1 MKLKKSIFGII
12 VAAVC
17 TLFVFNLVACGEKNS
32 GKDTPVY
39 YTVTFYC
46 NMGLEEDSVQKQV
59 EKGKI
64 AADKVPDVMIKTGYT
79 FDGWYRDEAFTQEFD
94 IANTPITSN
103 LSLYACWKQIYDRAW
118 FLSKLGECAANAE
131 KDGVTYKKASY
142 KAKIDGKPA
151 EDFTSEIINGCI
163 SVGEYSVSIRIAAEK
178 FENEVLNVN
187 TVSSERYAVNGE
199 GFSATIHYVNA
210 DNVRYVYSFFVNKYG
225 YVTGVRKE
233 IEGNGESE
241 TKTPL
246 YVLSSI
252 QYE

>member
-1 MKLKKSIFGII
+1 
-12 VAAVC
+12 
-17 TLFVFNLVACGEKNS
+17 
-32 GKDTPVY
+32 
-39 YTVTFYC
+39 
-46 NMGLEEDSVQKQV
+46 
-59 EKGKI
+59 
-64 AADKVPDVMIKTGYT
+64 MIKTGYT

-94 IANTPITSN
+94 VANTPITSD
-103 LSLYACWKQIYDRAW
+103 LSLYARWKQVCDREW
-118 FLSKLGECAANAE
+118 FLSKLGECAANAK
-131 KDGVTYKKASY
+131 KDGVVYQNASY
-142 KAKIDGKPA
+142 KARIDGKPA
-151 EDFTSEIINGCI
+151 EDYASEIVNDRI

-187 TVSSERYAVNGE
+187 TVSSERYAVNGD

-210 DNVRYVYSFFVNKYG
+210 DKVRYVYSVYVNRYG

-233 IEGNGESE
+233 KEVNGESE

>member
-1 MKLKKSIFGII
+1 MEFKKTIFSVI

-17 TLFVFNLVACGEKNS
+17 TLCVFNLVACGKKDS

-46 NMGLEEDSVQKQV
+46 NTGLEDDSVQKQV
-59 EKGKI
+59 EKGKT
-64 AADKVPDVMIKTGYT
+64 AADKVPDIMIKTGYV

-94 IANTPITSN
+94 IANTPITSD
-103 LSLYACWKQIYDRAW
+103 LSLYAHWKQTYDRAW
-118 FLSKLGECAANAE
+118 FLSKLGECVANAE
-131 KDGVTYKKASY
+131 TDGVAYKKVSY
-142 KAKIDGKPA
+142 KAKIDGKTA
-151 EDFTSEIINGCI
+151 ENYTSEIVNDCI
-163 SVGEYSVSIRIAAEK
+163 YVGEYSVNLRIAAEK
-178 FENEVLNVN
+178 FENEILNVN
-187 TVSSERYAVNGE
+187 TVSSERYAVNGD

-210 DNVRYVYSFFVNKYG
+210 DNVRYVYSVYVNRYG

-252 QYE
+252 KYE

>member
-59 EKGKI
+59 ETGKT
-64 AADKVPDVMIKTGYT
+64 AADKVPGVMIKTGYT

-103 LSLYACWKQIYDRAW
+103 LSLYARWKQVCDRAW
-118 FLSKLGECAANAE
+118 FLSKLGECAANAK
-131 KDGVTYKKASY
+131 KDGVVYQNASCKAR
-142 KAKIDGKPA
+142 IDGKPA
-151 EDFTSEIINGCI
+151 EDYASEIVNDRI
-163 SVGEYSVSIRIAAEK
+163 SVGKYSVSIRIAAEK

-187 TVSSERYAVNGE
+187 TVSSERYAVNGD

-210 DNVRYVYSFFVNKYG
+210 DKVRYVYSVYVNRYG

>member
-1 MKLKKSIFGII
+1 
-12 VAAVC
+12 
-17 TLFVFNLVACGEKNS
+17 
-32 GKDTPVY
+32 
-39 YTVTFYC
+39 
-46 NMGLEEDSVQKQV
+46 
-59 EKGKI
+59 
-64 AADKVPDVMIKTGYT
+64 MIKTGYT
-79 FDGWYRDEAFTQEFD
+79 FDGWYRDEAFTQKFD
-94 IANTPITSN
+94 IANTTITSN
-103 LSLYACWKQIYDRAW
+103 LSLYARWKQVYDKAW

-151 EDFTSEIINGCI
+151 EDYASEIVNDRI

-187 TVSSERYAVNGE
+187 TVSSERYAVNGD

-210 DNVRYVYSFFVNKYG
+210 DKVRYVYSVYVNRYG